1 MLQGTRTLTYNKEN
15 MMKKYLCMMLCIC
28 IVNILMGGEKSH
40 AYNNE
45 IMKLSA
51 MMAERISCSGI
62 QTVAVA
68 DFTDLQGNVTE
79 LGRFLAEHISVALAG
94 SGRSIMVVDRTHI
107 RTLLKE
113 HKLSSTGLID
123 PSTAK
128 QLGKIAGVE
137 ALITGTI
144 TPFGDTVDM
153 TIKVLHTE
161 TAKIID
167 ANTVS
172 LAKTNTFEELLE
184 RGVMLGQESRLH
196 PISSTTSQASIE
208 VKGFTFTSQGCQRTG
223 GNVTCRFVITS
234 NGQDRELTLYRKASR
249 MIDEFG
255 NEYRAVRVTL
265 GSEATEGYSVDNVLV
280 AGVPTKASLHFENV
294 ASEVTRAAL
303 IELSEYKY
311 TAQLRNITIPR

>member
-1 MLQGTRTLTYNKEN
+1 
-15 MMKKYLCMMLCIC
+15 MMLCIC
-28 IVNILMGGEKSH
+28 IVNILMVGIEKSN

-45 IMKLSA
+45 ILQLSA
-51 MMAERISCSGI
+51 LMADRISRSGI

-161 TAKIID
+161 SAKIID
-167 ANTVS
+167 ASMVS
-172 LAKTNTFEELLE
+172 LAKTNTFEELLNRE
-184 RGVMLGQESRLH
+184 VTSEQLG
-196 PISSTTSQASIE
+196 TSGGTPRPNSLIPPQQQLE
-208 VKGFTFTSQGCQRTG
+208 VKGFTFSLETCRRTG
-223 GNVTCRFVITS
+223 QRVTCTFFVTS
-234 NGQDRELTLYRKASR
+234 NEQYKKLRIYATSRSSYDRAFNIGISRIVDDLGHEYKATHV
-249 MIDEFG
+249 EFG
-255 NEYRAVRVTL
+255 ESS
-265 GSEATEGYSVDNVLV
+265 SEDYADKKLPAEV
-280 AGVPTKASLHFENV
+280 AIKASLKFENV
-294 ASEVTRAAL
+294 STQANFLTMLEISTYYEEDFSVL
-303 IELSEYKY
+303 F
-311 TAQLRNITIPR
+311 RNIPLSK